1 MCAVCQSQW
10 PQWRLAPPPFA
21 TRAPPCMLSMLQLV
35 KGNVTAHRVRHL
47 IAPRAHCAQRNP
59 SAGQGPSPARQ
70 SPRAR
75 PETESSCGVRRPR
88 PAFSTRFKSRART
101 ACALPGRGAAPRR
114 RPITSPREEVAADK
128 LQCSSSTA
136 RALGQTEKVV
146 AARGGSS
153 GVGGTIG
160 ACQELLDAQRV
171 SPTAR
176 PRPSK
181 RLHYDRARKR
191 IYGGLG

>member
-1 MCAVCQSQW
+1 MCCLSVSVASVETCPSTFCHACPSLHAAVD
-10 PQWRLAPPPFA
+10 AA
-21 TRAPPCMLSMLQLV
+21 AGE
-35 KGNVTAHRVRHL
+35 GNVTAHRVRHL